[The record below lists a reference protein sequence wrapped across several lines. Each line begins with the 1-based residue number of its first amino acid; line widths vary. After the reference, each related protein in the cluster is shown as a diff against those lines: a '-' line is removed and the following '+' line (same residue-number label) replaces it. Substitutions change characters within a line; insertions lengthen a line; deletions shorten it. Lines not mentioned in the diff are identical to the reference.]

1 MGKKSEERGV
11 EGGGGRKRGPYRVGQ
26 RPPPSSASATPLA
39 VGAADAFKQLA
50 ASLRRSAGELGPF
63 IRSPRLGPSKPHKE
77 TFVPRLVEWSLVL
90 EVVKEIQGG

>member
-1 MGKKSEERGV
+1 MAGAKV
-11 EGGGGRKRGPYRVGQ
+11 AVPW
-26 RPPPSSASATPLA
+26 SATPPDTDS
-39 VGAADAFKQLA
+39 VDVFKQLA
-50 ASLRRSAGELGPF
+50 ARARGLGPF